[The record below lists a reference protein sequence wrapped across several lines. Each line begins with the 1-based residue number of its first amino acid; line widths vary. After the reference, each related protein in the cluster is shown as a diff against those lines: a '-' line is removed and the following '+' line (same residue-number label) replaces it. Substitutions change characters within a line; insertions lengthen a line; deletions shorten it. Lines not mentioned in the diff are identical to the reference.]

1 MDEALS
7 EKRTVSRHHHLW
19 SGVFTTQFR
28 INTINRN
35 LIITHIVFL
44 ITNYSLLKTSYIF
57 VDEDFESDG
66 VFAIYESYICRALE
80 RSTRFN
86 ANNSFLYCRFHD
98 AFWHL
103 KARSCDLVTNFGI
116 VFRKINDEVT
126 NKFSCLSV
134 GLTENGNL
142 SGFPT
147 PSIHASC
154 GRSD

>member
-28 INTINRN
+28 INAFNRN
-35 LIITHIVFL
+35 LIITHIILFL
-44 ITNYSLLKTSYIF
+44 ETNYIF
-57 VDEDFESDG
+57 ADEASSR
-66 VFAIYESYICRALE
+66 IYDPYICRALE
-80 RSTRFN
+80 RSARFN
-86 ANNSFLYCRFHD
+86 ANNSFHYCRFHD
-98 AFWHL
+98 ALWHL